1 MKTKLTLVVPEL
13 LPVPPVNGGAVE
25 QWVQTFANQLDAN
38 QYDITIVSRPS
49 GESEAKGIHYKGI
62 PWTKTERV
70 FHSLKNKCS
79 WRNPIR
85 YVAKIQN
92 VAAYGKRLSPLLT
105 DSDVVVIHN
114 EPNLLMFFKK
124 RPGQRVILHM
134 HNDHLVH
141 TPFMALYRHL
151 LKQVDA
157 VVCVSAYIRQ
167 QAIKVYP
174 EFEDKFTV
182 MYNVVDAD
190 EFKPYPFEQCQQM
203 ARLIGYDKKNRY
215 FMYVGRL
222 TAVKGVDVLVNAFT
236 QLVKRYPEAKLL
248 IVGSSF
254 FAKAQVTN
262 YQKQLVSL
270 AAPIKDNIIFTGF
283 IHQNLL
289 KYLYCLVDA
298 VVVPSVWQDP
308 CPLVVLEGM
317 AAETCVVAS
326 AVGGI
331 PELVNHQENG
341 FLVPANDIPAL
352 LQTLETVMTETALC
366 TQVKKQARETIC
378 EDYTWPRLILQFE
391 TLLNTLSSGQ

>member
-25 QWVQTFANQLDAN
+25 QWVQTFANQLDTSR
-38 QYDITIVSRPS
+38 YDITIISRPS
-49 GESEAKGIHYKGI
+49 GGSEDKGIQYKGI
-62 PWTKTERV
+62 PWTRSERV
-70 FHSLKNKCS
+70 FHKLKNKCS

-85 YVAKIQN
+85 YIAKIQN
-92 VAAYGKRLSPLLT
+92 VVAYGNRITPLLT

-114 EPNLLMFFKK
+114 EPNLLLFLKK
-124 RPGQRVILHM
+124 RIGQRVILHM

-141 TPFMALYRHL
+141 TPFVALYRHL

-174 EFEDKFTV
+174 EFESKFTV
-182 MYNVVDAD
+182 MYNVVDVD

-222 TAVKGVDVLVNAFT
+222 TQVKGVDVLVNAFT
-236 QLVKRYPEAKLL
+236 QLVKMYPEAKLL

-254 FAKAQVTN
+254 FAKAQVTS
-262 YQKQLVSL
+262 YQKELVSL

-317 AAETCVVAS
+317 AAQTCVVAAS
-326 AVGGI
+326 VGGI
-331 PELVNHQENG
+331 PELVKHQKNG
-341 FLVPANDIPAL
+341 LLVQANDVHSL
-352 LQTLETVMTETALC
+352 LQTMETVMTETHLC
-366 TQVKKQARETIC
+366 DQLKRQARETIC
-378 EDYTWPRLILQFE
+378 ADYTWPRLIRQFE
-391 TLLNTLSSGQ
+391 TLLNAISAGH